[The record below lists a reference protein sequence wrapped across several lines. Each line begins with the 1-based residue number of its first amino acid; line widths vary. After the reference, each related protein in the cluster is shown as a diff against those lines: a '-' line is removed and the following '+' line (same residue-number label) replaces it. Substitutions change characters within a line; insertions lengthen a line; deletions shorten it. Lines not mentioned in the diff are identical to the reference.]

1 MAIYDIYSKRQ
12 KRLRSEFSDV
22 YQYDDIP
29 PQLRVQVCKIYNSF
43 FDYNSSLQ
51 MNRTCEAIYEILT
64 SEYGKD
70 YLDYDHRDIETYCNR
85 SEKSQMLISYAKRCA
100 ETDRFLDVLELL
112 FTFTH
117 DYQEKGYSS
126 GLELHSAIEEI
137 NIRFRENAVGY
148 QLDPD
153 SLTIIRV
160 DSQFVHSEVVKPTL
174 TLLNADLVY
183 AGVLDE
189 FIHAHEHYRHGNYKD
204 AILNCGKSFESM
216 LKAIHEKRGWAY
228 DKHKDTANKLIL
240 SCVEKGLFPS
250 FQQDQL
256 MQVGKILECGV
267 PTIRNKTAGHG
278 QGHEVTEV
286 PEHLVSY
293 MIHLTAT
300 NLLFLAKSDESL
312 V

>member
-1 MAIYDIYSKRQ
+1 MAVYEIYSKRQ
-12 KRLRSEFSDV
+12 KRLRGEFNDV
-22 YQYDDIP
+22 YQYEDIP
-29 PQLRVQVCKIYNSF
+29 SKLRVQVCKIYNSF
-43 FDYNSSLQ
+43 FNYNSSLQ
-51 MNRTCEAIYEILT
+51 MNRICEAIYEILT
-64 SEYGKD
+64 TEYGED
-70 YLDYDHRDIETYCNR
+70 YLDYDGRDFDTYCNR
-85 SEKSQMLISYAKRCA
+85 SEKSQILISYAKRCA
-100 ETDRFLDVLELL
+100 ETDHFLDVLELI
-112 FTFTH
+112 FTFTQ
-117 DYQEKGYSS
+117 DYQERGYFS
-126 GLELHSAIEEI
+126 GLDLPNTIEEI

-153 SLTIIRV
+153 NLTIIRV

-174 TLLNADLVY
+174 TLLNSDSAY
-183 AGVLDE
+183 AGALDE
-189 FIHAHEHYRHGNYKD
+189 FMLAHEHYRHQNFKD

-278 QGHEVTEV
+278 QGHEVIEV

-300 NLLFLAKSDESL
+300 NLLFLAKSDEAH

>member
-1 MAIYDIYSKRQ
+1 MAVYEIYSKRQ
-12 KRLRSEFSDV
+12 MRLRGEFSDV
-22 YQYDDIP
+22 YQYEVIPQKLRIQISKVYDD
-29 PQLRVQVCKIYNSF
+29 LFNAHRFLMNQVFNSIY
-43 FDYNSSLQ
+43 D
-51 MNRTCEAIYEILT
+51 ILT
-64 SEYGKD
+64 REYGVDSLNYD
-70 YLDYDHRDIETYCNR
+70 YGAVNSY
-85 SEKSQMLISYAKRCA
+85 SEKSQDAQILLSFSKSESNTEC
-100 ETDRFLDVLELL
+100 FLDALELIIEAVKNAVEQGL
-112 FTFTH
+112 IRL
-117 DYQEKGYSS
+117 DIQEV
-126 GLELHSAIEEI
+126 IEEI
-137 NIRFRENAVGY
+137 NIRFKENAVGY
-148 QLDPD
+148 QLDSD
-153 SLTIIRV
+153 SLTVIRV

-174 TLLNADLVY
+174 TLLNADPAY
-183 AGVLDE
+183 AGALDE
-189 FIHAHEHYRHGNYKD
+189 FMLAHEHYRHQNFKD

-216 LKAIHEKRGWAY
+216 LKAIHEKRGWTY

-300 NLLFLAKSDESL
+300 NLLFLAKADEHL
-312 V
+312 P

>member
-1 MAIYDIYSKRQ
+1 MAVHDIYSKRQ
-12 KRLRSEFSDV
+12 KRLRGEFSDV

-29 PQLRVQVCKIYNSF
+29 QKLRFQIVGIYKGLFDLQEHIMDSLYVFVKDALENEYGRLL
-43 FDYNSSLQ
+43 DYNK
-51 MNRTCEAIYEILT
+51 IEI
-64 SEYGKD
+64 SQFGK
-70 YLDYDHRDIETYCNR
+70 
-85 SEKSQMLISYAKRCA
+85 KSRGTQILFSFAGNYSNT
-100 ETDRFLDVLELL
+100 EEFLDVLEVTVKRLFVIQKRFLSNLNLSSLL
-112 FTFTH
+112 DEVNT
-117 DYQEKGYSS
+117 
-126 GLELHSAIEEI
+126 
-137 NIRFRENAVGY
+137 RFRESAVGY
-148 QLDPD
+148 QLDSD

-174 TLLNADLVY
+174 TLLNADLAY
-183 AGVLDE
+183 AGALDE
-189 FIHAHEHYRHGNYKD
+189 FMLAHEHYRHQNFKD
-204 AILNCGKSFESM
+204 AVLNCGKSFESI

-278 QGHEVTEV
+278 QGHEVTDV

-293 MIHLTAT
+293 MIHLTAS
-300 NLLFLAKSDESL
+300 NLLFLAKADEHL
-312 V
+312 T

>member
-1 MAIYDIYSKRQ
+1 MAIHETYSKRQ
-12 KRLRSEFSDV
+12 KRLRGEFNDV

-29 PQLRVQVCKIYNSF
+29 PKLRFQVAKIYEALFDIQEQFMNSLF
-43 FDYNSSLQ
+43 GYVKNAIESEFGRLLEYSIHGINRYNKKSSDTQILIMFAVDYSN
-51 MNRTCEAIYEILT
+51 TEE
-64 SEYGKD
+64 
-70 YLDYDHRDIETYCNR
+70 
-85 SEKSQMLISYAKRCA
+85 
-100 ETDRFLDVLELL
+100 FLDILELVIDRL
-112 FTFTH
+112 VTQPRVM
-117 DYQEKGYSS
+117 YINVSLPS
-126 GLELHSAIEEI
+126 LVEEI
-137 NIRFRENAVGY
+137 NFRFRENAIGY
-148 QLDPD
+148 QIDPE
-153 SLTIIRV
+153 SLKIIRV

-174 TLLNADLVY
+174 TILNSDSAY
-183 AGVLDE
+183 AGTLDE
-189 FIHAHEHYRHGNYKD
+189 FMLAHEHYRHQKFKD

-300 NLLFLAKSDESL
+300 NLLFLARSDEAH

>member
-1 MAIYDIYSKRQ
+1 MAIHDIYSKRQ
-12 KRLRSEFSDV
+12 MRLRGEFSDV
-22 YQYDDIP
+22 YQYDEIP
-29 PQLRVQVCKIYNSF
+29 EKLRNQVCQIYNSF
-43 FDYNSSLQ
+43 FNYHNPQ
-51 MNRTCEAIYEILT
+51 MNRICDDVHDILCA
-64 SEYGKD
+64 EYGVD
-70 YLDYDHRDIETYCNR
+70 YLNHDHLFIESYSGR
-85 SEKSQMLISYAKRCA
+85 SKKAQVLISFAKRYA
-100 ETDRFLDVLELL
+100 VTDCFLDVLELL
-112 FTFTH
+112 IEFMYEVQQVASLVRI
-117 DYQEKGYSS
+117 D
-126 GLELHSAIEEI
+126 LENSIEEI
-137 NIRFRENAVGY
+137 NTRFRENAVGY

-153 SLTIIRV
+153 SLKIIRV
-160 DSQFVHSEVVKPTL
+160 DSQFLHSEAVKPTL
-174 TLLNADLVY
+174 SLLNTDPAY
-183 AGVLDE
+183 AGVLNE
-189 FIHAHEHYRHGNYKD
+189 FMLAHEHYRHGNHKD

-216 LKAIHEKRGWAY
+216 LKAIHEKSGWAY

>member
-1 MAIYDIYSKRQ
+1 MAVYEIYSKRQ
-12 KRLRSEFSDV
+12 KRLRGEFNDV

-29 PQLRVQVCKIYNSF
+29 KTLRVQVCKIYNSF
-43 FDYNSSLQ
+43 FGYNSYMR
-51 MNRTCEAIYEILT
+51 MNRICEAIYEILT
-64 SEYGKD
+64 TEYGED
-70 YLDYDHRDIETYCNR
+70 YLAYDHNDIETYSSR

-100 ETDRFLDVLELL
+100 KTDCFLDVLELVL
-112 FTFTH
+112 TFAR
-117 DYQEKGYSS
+117 DDQDKGYFS
-126 GLELHSAIEEI
+126 GLELHSVVEEI

-148 QLDPD
+148 QLDPER
-153 SLTIIRV
+153 LTIIRV
-160 DSQFVHSEVVKPTL
+160 DSQFVHSEIVKPAL
-174 TLLNADLVY
+174 TLLNTTPAY
-183 AGVLDE
+183 AGTLDE
-189 FIHAHEHYRHGNYKD
+189 FMLAHEHYRHQNFKD

-240 SCVEKGLFPS
+240 SCVDKGLFPS

-300 NLLFLAKSDESL
+300 NLLFLAKADEQL
-312 V
+312 A

>member
-1 MAIYDIYSKRQ
+1 MAVYEIYSKRQ
-12 KRLRSEFSDV
+12 KRLRGEFNDV
-22 YQYDDIP
+22 YQYDKIP
-29 PQLRVQVCKIYNSF
+29 SKLRVQISKIYDDIFNAHRH
-43 FDYNSSLQ
+43 L
-51 MNRTCEAIYEILT
+51 MNRIFNSINDILT
-64 SEYGKD
+64 REYGVD
-70 YLDYDHRDIETYCNR
+70 SLNCDHRAINPY
-85 SEKSQMLISYAKRCA
+85 SEKNR
-100 ETDRFLDVLELL
+100 ETQILLSFSKSESNTECFLDVLELIM
-112 FTFTH
+112 
-117 DYQEKGYSS
+117 EAVKNA
-126 GLELHSAIEEI
+126 LERGMIQFDIQNAIEEI
-137 NIRFRENAVGY
+137 NIRFRENSVGY
-148 QLDPD
+148 QLDSD

-174 TLLNADLVY
+174 TLLNADPAY
-183 AGVLDE
+183 AGAQDE
-189 FIHAHEHYRHGNYKD
+189 FMLAHEHYRHQNFKD

-278 QGHEVTEV
+278 QGSEVTEV

-300 NLLFLAKSDESL
+300 NLLFIAKSDESL
-312 V
+312 S

>member
-1 MAIYDIYSKRQ
+1 MAIHDIYSKRQ
-12 KRLRSEFSDV
+12 KHLRGEFSDV

-29 PQLRVQVCKIYNSF
+29 QKLRFQIVGIYKGLFELQELIMDRLYVFVKDALENEYGRLL
-43 FDYNSSLQ
+43 DYNH
-51 MNRTCEAIYEILT
+51 IEIT
-64 SEYGKD
+64 QFGK
-70 YLDYDHRDIETYCNR
+70 
-85 SEKSQMLISYAKRCA
+85 KSRGTQILFSFA
-100 ETDRFLDVLELL
+100 ENYSNTEEFLDVLELTIKRL
-112 FTFTH
+112 FVIQKRYLPNFNL
-117 DYQEKGYSS
+117 SS
-126 GLELHSAIEEI
+126 FLDEV
-137 NIRFRENAVGY
+137 NTRFRESSVGY

-153 SLTIIRV
+153 SLTVIRV

-174 TLLNADLVY
+174 TLLNSDSAY
-183 AGVLDE
+183 AGALDE
-189 FIHAHEHYRHGNYKD
+189 FMLAHEHYRHQKFKD

-228 DKHKDTANKLIL
+228 DKHQDTANKLIL
-240 SCVEKGLFPS
+240 SCVEKGLFPT

-256 MQVGKILECGV
+256 MQVRKILECGV

-278 QGHEVTEV
+278 QGHEVIEV

-300 NLLFLAKSDESL
+300 NLLFLAKSDEAH